1 MINDVCDH
9 SRQDFEEGG
18 VELATLDL
26 LRSVGQPPF
35 LSHIHLIN
43 SSCIDGEFGFIPH
56 HKFVKQHTSTGTKLD
71 LWRVEWPSQ
80 VLGDEVWAGRA
91 TIGGEAGI
99 SRFLREAGRTPLES
113 CPLIR
118 KAGCLDPK
126 DA

>member
-43 SSCIDGEFGFIPH
+43 SSSIDGEFAFISH
-56 HKFVKQHTSTGTKLD
+56 HKLVKQHTSTGTKLG
-71 LWRVEWPSQ
+71 LWRVEMAFA
-80 VLGDEVWAGRA
+80 GAGRQGV
-91 TIGGEAGI
+91 GGQGDN
-99 SRFLREAGRTPLES
+99 RGRGGDLKVLEGS
-113 CPLIR
+113 
-118 KAGCLDPK
+118 GQ
-126 DA
+126 DAP